1 MTGPGSGKYQS
12 VATQKPAET
21 FTPRHHDVRNG
32 QAAEHEP
39 KLVGTDAR
47 ILRTDLLHIPHK
59 RPLQTHLPLNVCFRL
74 AESLTA
80 MAKQRAHGRDTKAA
94 DGDRLRCYWP
104 QFFSYADVKHPST
117 RVIIRSQTSVS
128 GRKKDWTFSNSLTR
142 YQSCAFYSR

>member
-1 MTGPGSGKYQS
+1 MVTVVGIRRMTGPGSGKYQS

-21 FTPRHHDVRNG
+21 FTPRHHDVGNG

-39 KLVGTDAR
+39 KLVGTDVR

-80 MAKQRAHGRDTKAA
+80 MAKQTAHGSDPRATA
-94 DGDRLRCYWP
+94 GDQLLCYLTP
-104 QFFSYADVKHPST
+104 DFFLYGTLHDCHITQNA
-117 RVIIRSQTSVS
+117 R
-128 GRKKDWTFSNSLTR
+128 
-142 YQSCAFYSR
+142 